1 MIFLF
6 PRWDMLISWKFNR
19 IWMNTYIPRLVQPL
33 KKHTTGAG
41 GLQTQIVEEFDALRW
56 DAFII
61 THCWYEGTGCYRHR
75 TDQGPWMDEIRWVG
89 RLFGCYYYF
98 CTKNNLGRP
107 GSFFRGFV
115 VRVKLVMIWRVREI
129 EKPTQ
134 SFCLLSTVSDP
145 WWSDS
150 CVTLD
155 VWNTTNHGS
164 STKSIQDF
172 THQQQCSWFFT
183 FCFLLT
189 FFSFLWRLQE
199 WFFVNYNFLK
209 FVTWIRLPL
218 QRFLFPSIEWTRSIF
233 CEEHFAIW
241 EGFWGCNSVSLGKP
255 KTNFSALNLEISNP
269 T

>member
-1 MIFLF
+1 
-6 PRWDMLISWKFNR
+6 
-19 IWMNTYIPRLVQPL
+19 MNEHLYTQVSSTVDPNTTHTTHS
-33 KKHTTGAG
+33 HTTGAG
-41 GLQTQIVEEFDALRW
+41 GLQTQILEEFDALRW

-61 THCWYEGTGCYRHR
+61 TYCWYEGTGCYRHLAPISS
-75 TDQGPWMDEIRWVG
+75 GWMRRWDGRFFVVIFFGHKHLVG
-89 RLFGCYYYF
+89 TRFF
-98 CTKNNLGRP
+98 FAQKISLGQP
-107 GSFFRGFV
+107 GSFFRRFV
-115 VRVKLVMIWRVREI
+115 VRVKVVMIWRVREI

-134 SFCLLSTVSDP
+134 FFCLLSTVSDR

-164 STKSIQDF
+164 STKSMQDF